1 MGRKGIKPK
10 LLMCVVALSTM
21 VSGILGGA
29 PLHVKAAEE
38 ENYTVTF
45 EAYEGT
51 CETESIS
58 VPRGESLTLP
68 GAVYEGHYLESW
80 IDAVDNGNVTTF
92 RAVGRPGDTYT
103 PERDLAQ
110 KQKKIWGQGQKQKK
124 DRNRGQDQKQSWK
137 QNRKRN

>member
-92 RAVGRPGDTYT
+92 RAVGRPGDTQTGVLHCRVSIYINT
-103 PERDLAQ
+103 YIHIHSFDSR
-110 KQKKIWGQGQKQKK
+110 IT
-124 DRNRGQDQKQSWK
+124 NY
-137 QNRKRN
+137 N